1 MVASVSTLQHYGTDE
16 YSFLFVSKY
25 LLRLIGSMVLGGYF
39 HFLDTV
45 TDSLGGMRRLVRL
58 ARIMSDIMVMME
70 KISL

>member
-1 MVASVSTLQHYGTDE
+1 MVASVSTFQHYGTDE

-25 LLRLIGSMVLGGYF
+25 LLRLIGSMVLGGCF
-39 HFLDTV
+39 HFLD
-45 TDSLGGMRRLVRL
+45 SLGGLRRLVRL